1 MSITRIILPT
11 LLFAGTLLAQE
22 AAPPAEAEPAPAPTA
37 TPAPPQPKTP
47 REIIDG
53 LSDSQLEQAIESL
66 RANFLDAGRTDDKE
80 LRRAT
85 LEGLIARL
93 APGLT
98 ITTEAQAGAQPA
110 SVGFLAEILDDR
122 IGYVRV
128 GALNAEALSQMDA
141 ALESFKA
148 KDLHAVIIDLRGA
161 PPSTDYEM
169 AAEFARRFC
178 AKGRLLFSVQ
188 KPAAKQERILTS
200 NQDPAFSGILVVLTD
215 DATSGSGEALAA
227 TLRKNADALIV
238 GATTRGEAVEFS
250 NIALGDGKILRVAVA
265 QVTLPENGPLFP
277 GGVKPDI
284 AAALPRSVQE
294 RIFSASREQGVS
306 EFVFETER
314 PHLNEAALVANTNP
328 EIEPDTNRT
337 QKEQLRDTVLQRAV
351 DLVTA
356 ISFYAGRNQ

>member
-1 MSITRIILPT
+1 MSISRATIPA
-11 LLFAGTLLAQE
+11 LFVTGVLLAQD
-22 AAPPAEAEPAPAPTA
+22 ATPPAEPPPPAPAA
-37 TPAPPQPKTP
+37 TPAPSKPPTP

-53 LSDSQLEQAIESL
+53 LSESQLEQAVESL
-66 RANFLDAGRTDDKE
+66 RANFLDAGRTDEKE

-98 ITTEAQAGAQPA
+98 ITTEAQVGAQPA
-110 SVGFLAEILDDR
+110 PVGFLAEILDNR
-122 IGYVRV
+122 IGYLRV

-148 KDLHAVIIDLRGA
+148 KDLHAVIVDLRGA

-200 NQDPAFSGILVVLTD
+200 NQDPSFSGILVVLTD
-215 DATSGSGEALAA
+215 EATSGSGEALAA
-227 TLRKNADALIV
+227 TLRQNANALIV

-265 QVTLPENGPLFP
+265 QVTLPEQGPLFP

-294 RIFSASREQGVS
+294 RIFAASREQGVS

-328 EIEPDTNRT
+328 EIEPDAVRS
-337 QKEQLRDTVLQRAV
+337 QDERLRDTVLQRAV

-356 ISFYAGRNQ
+356 ISFYAGRDQ